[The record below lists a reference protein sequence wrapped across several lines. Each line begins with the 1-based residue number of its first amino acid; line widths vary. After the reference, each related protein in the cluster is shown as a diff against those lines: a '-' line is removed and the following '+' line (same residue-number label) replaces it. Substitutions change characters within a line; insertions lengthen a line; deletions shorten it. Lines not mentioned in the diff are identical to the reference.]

1 MYFQQE
7 EIQTPPALDRMM
19 IDISPPVG
27 CSSSSSSNVYM
38 YLFIYVFIYIYLYI
52 YIITMMIIQYRVLLS
67 SGHNNNTIS
76 FTT

>member
-27 CSSSSSSNVYM
+27 YSSSSN
-38 YLFIYVFIYIYLYI
+38 VFIYIYLYI
-52 YIITMMIIQYRVLLS
+52 YIFTMMIIQYRVLLS

-76 FTT
+76 LTT

>member
-7 EIQTPPALDRMM
+7 EIQTPPDLDRMM

-27 CSSSSSSNVYM
+27 YSSSSN
-38 YLFIYVFIYIYLYI
+38 VFIYIYLYI
-52 YIITMMIIQYRVLLS
+52 YIFTMMIIQYRVLLS

-76 FTT
+76 LTT

>member
-7 EIQTPPALDRMM
+7 EIQTPPDLDRMI

-27 CSSSSSSNVYM
+27 YSSSSNVYM

>member
-7 EIQTPPALDRMM
+7 EIQTPPDLDRMM

-27 CSSSSSSNVYM
+27 YSSSSSSSNV
-38 YLFIYVFIYIYLYI
+38 FIYIYIYI
-52 YIITMMIIQYRVLLS
+52 YIFTMMIIQYRVLLS

-76 FTT
+76 LTT

>member
-27 CSSSSSSNVYM
+27 YSSSSNV
-38 YLFIYVFIYIYLYI
+38 FIYIYIYI
-52 YIITMMIIQYRVLLS
+52 YIFTMMIIQYRVLLS
-67 SGHNNNTIS
+67 SGHNNNNTIS
-76 FTT
+76 LTT